1 LINLEGVGHD
11 CNPSVAALRLI
22 HMAGMT
28 IHIALES
35 SIHIAGIRTHS
46 GAGHRWARI

>member
-35 SIHIAGIRTHS
+35 SIHIAGIRK
-46 GAGHRWARI
+46 